1 MKAVDDMSNV
11 NPWNAFYTLKIPQYL
26 KQHDPKCHFPSH
38 DIIMFTKLSE
48 QRIIGGDNGK

>member
-1 MKAVDDMSNV
+1 MSNV
-11 NPWNAFYTLKIPQYL
+11 NPWNAFYTLKIPQYI